1 MSQISIPGLEI
12 TERSGSYRVRVRVY
26 PFFALSETFGDELT
40 CSIWGCQQLQRL
52 QVLHSQLQREGRLP
66 TEQLTR
72 QSATGT
78 SLRALIEP
86 PANVFVADATPPS
99 VGDEIRVH
107 DILDSYVAHEAATL
121 SAGYRSRS
129 RRLKDYFGDVAIS
142 SITTASLEAYID
154 ARKAGKL
161 GAGRSEGA
169 AYASKNRLDQAN
181 RRRRRKGIPVA
192 ESTSASKALPNSGT
206 VRHELKVFRQALR
219 AYVNRDD
226 GRRQR
231 IGAYVSTHPI
241 STINLPAPT
250 GPRKRRI
257 SDEELRQILVRMS
270 CPAKRTA
277 IMLAIYTSLRRAE
290 IVSLRAE
297 DINWLEST
305 IALHGPTEAD
315 PLNPGQIRKK
325 KKSKTHDRDVPLV
338 PEALELL
345 RSFCYGKYGPIFDFK
360 AASLSQA
367 FGRAAEMAGLKN
379 VRLHDARRE
388 ALSKLHDQYGLSLE
402 DLTVF
407 SGHGDLKT
415 LQTFYFQP
423 SAAKLAN
430 LIARA
435 KATGGRVAAA

>member
-52 QVLHSQLQREGRLP
+52 QFLHSQLQREGRLP

-72 QSATGT
+72 ATAVEFG
-78 SLRALIEP
+78 LHDLIEP
-86 PANVFVADATPPS
+86 PVAMAHCDIAS
-99 VGDEIRVH
+99 KSIGDEIHVYEV
-107 DILDSYVAHEAATL
+107 LDSYLANEATRL
-121 SAGYRSRS
+121 SAGYKSRAN
-129 RRLKDYFGDVAIS
+129 RLKDYFGDTPIS
-142 SITTASLEAYID
+142 AITTSSLEEYID

-161 GAGRSEGA
+161 GAGRSDGA
-169 AYASKNRLDQAN
+169 AYATKNRLDQAN
-181 RRRRRKGIPVA
+181 RRRKKNGIPVVKTA
-192 ESTSASKALPNSGT
+192 TTSTVLPSTGT

-219 AYVNRDD
+219 AYANRDD
-226 GRRQR
+226 ARRQR
-231 IGAYVSTHPI
+231 IGAYVTTHPI
-241 STINLPAPT
+241 VTIDLPPPS

-257 SDEELRQILVRMS
+257 SDEELRQILLRVS

-297 DINWLEST
+297 DVDWHAST
-305 IALHGPTEAD
+305 IALRAPQEPD
-315 PLNPGQIRKK
+315 PLNPGSMRKR

-345 RSFCYGKYGPIFDFK
+345 RSYCHGKFGPIFDFK

-367 FGRAAEMAGLKN
+367 FGRAAEMAALRN
-379 VRLHDARRE
+379 VRLHDGRRE
-388 ALSKLHDQYGLSLE
+388 ALSRLHDDYGLSLE
-402 DLTVF
+402 QLKVF
-407 SGHGDLKT
+407 SGHGDIKT
-415 LQTFYFQP
+415 LETFYFQP
-423 SAAKLAN
+423 SASKLAN
-430 LIARA
+430 LIAKARA
-435 KATGGRVAAA
+435 AGGRVVA